1 MVVAGDSAGGGLA
14 LALCLFLRDH
24 GMPQPAGL
32 VLMSPWADLT
42 CSGDSYEFN
51 FEHDPL
57 FGNSRESMLY
67 NSSYIGGSD
76 PRDPYISPVFG
87 DFRGLPPMLL
97 QAGSHEML
105 LSDTLEAAQNA
116 RRAGVK
122 RRVSVYEGMFHV
134 FQMSMDLVPESREA
148 WDEVARFMQ
157 IVYKIDRRPAGQIVK
172 KVKRRR

>member
-1 MVVAGDSAGGGLA
+1 
-14 LALCLFLRDH
+14 
-24 GMPQPAGL
+24 
-32 VLMSPWADLT
+32 
-42 CSGDSYEFN
+42 
-51 FEHDPL
+51 
-57 FGNSRESMLY
+57 MLY
-67 NSSYIGGSD
+67 NSSYISGAD
-76 PRDPYISPVFG
+76 PRDPYMSPVFG

-97 QAGSHEML
+97 QAGGHEML
-105 LSDTLEAAQNA
+105 LSDTLEVAQNA

-157 IVYKIDRRPAGQIVK
+157 IVYKIDRRPTGQIVK